1 MSQSKI
7 PPSRTGS
14 DPSTGS
20 FPKIDVHA
28 LGTGTKQVRSLPGS
42 HRSGLAIVGALLLLA
57 LLAPVLA
64 PFDPS
69 EQLDP
74 GTGAGR
80 PPLTRLQVVET
91 VDGDRVEQRLAESAE
106 LVGNK
111 LVLKQRHGRL
121 ELDAEDSK
129 VVGERRY
136 LLGTDR
142 LGRDIFSR
150 ILYGARISLSIGLV
164 AALLAIA
171 LGILAGAVAALG
183 GRFLDGLVMRFVDG
197 LLALPTILLVLI
209 IAAFFEPSSL
219 VLILLIGCT
228 GWMTLSRLVRAELL
242 SLREREFVVAGRAL
256 GLSTP
261 RLFVRH
267 LLPNAISPI
276 VATAG
281 LLVGDA
287 VLLESSLSFLG
298 LGVSSEL
305 PSWGRMIAN
314 GRDDLRTLWWISTF
328 PGLAIAVTVLAFAL
342 LGDGLRDLLDPNRR
356 TP

>member
-1 MSQSKI
+1 MS
-7 PPSRTGS
+7 R
-14 DPSTGS
+14 DPSTGA

-28 LGTGTKQVRSLPGS
+28 LGTGTKQVRSLTQS
-42 HRSGLAIVGALLLLA
+42 HRSGLVIVTSLLLVA
-57 LLAPVLA
+57 LFAPVLA
-64 PFDPS
+64 PFDPG

-91 VDGDRVEQRLAESAE
+91 LSGDRVERRLAESAE
-106 LVGNK
+106 FEGDE
-111 LVLKQRHGRL
+111 LVLEQRHRVL
-121 ELDAEDSK
+121 RLDAATST
-129 VVGERRY
+129 VTGERRY

-142 LGRDIFSR
+142 LGRDILSR
-150 ILYGARISLSIGLV
+150 ILYGARISLSIGLI

-183 GRFLDGLVMRFVDG
+183 GRLLDSLVMRFVDG
-197 LLALPTILLVLI
+197 LLALPTLLLVMI

-219 VLILLIGCT
+219 VLILIIGCT

-287 VLLESSLSFLG
+287 VLLESALSFLG

-328 PGLAIAVTVLAFAL
+328 PGLAIALTVLAFAL
-342 LGDGLRDLLDPNRR
+342 LADGLRDFLDPNRQR
-356 TP
+356 RA